1 MNKFIYL
8 FVTLFAISF
17 SSCNNEDAS
26 QGVETI
32 TPATL
37 KLTIA
42 GIGVNTKATGLTA
55 TDGSVGS
62 SEATVN
68 SMIVGVFKC
77 TQSTPNDNDPLDK
90 ITEIPTAS
98 LGASISVDG
107 LTAGDRSVIV
117 VTNYDDAA
125 KTALLAAKTRG
136 EFLAKTIKLS
146 VTTGST
152 TTTAG
157 STQVAT
163 YLPMSGEAKV
173 GTNNVIKLNAAT
185 NNADVTLSRL
195 VAKISINSINTA
207 FIAPYANATF
217 NLNKIF
223 IYGALESSTVAVGT
237 NSTVPSAVTLINGGT
252 VSGST
257 WAVEKPYLLD
267 AGSLCSFSPVTP
279 IVTSYSTAH
288 SFYVFANGNGTYP
301 LKLVLGGEFDM
312 DGAGTVAASSTTYYP
327 IIINQTTPTSSTGV
341 VDRNTIYNVTATIKG
356 IGVANPSENILPAN
370 LTLSVTPAPW
380 TTSNQT
386 VEFN

>member
-1 MNKFIYL
+1 MNKFLYL
-8 FVTLFAISF
+8 FITLFAIGFF
-17 SSCNNEDAS
+17 SCSKDDVNS
-26 QGVETI
+26 VTETN
-32 TPATL
+32 TPTTL

-42 GIGVNTKATGLTA
+42 NVGVSTKATGLTTTGGGVG
-55 TDGSVGS
+55 TDEG
-62 SEATVN
+62 TVN

-90 ITEIPTAS
+90 ITEIPTGS
-98 LGASISVDG
+98 LGSSISVKE

-136 EFLAKTIKLS
+136 AFLATTINLS

-163 YLPMSGEAKV
+163 YLPMSGEAND
-173 GTNNVIKLNAAT
+173 GTDNVIKLSAAAT
-185 NNADVTLSRL
+185 ATASVTLSRL
-195 VAKISINSINTA
+195 VAKISINTINTS
-207 FIAPYANATF
+207 FITPYANATF
-217 NLNKIF
+217 DLDKIF

-237 NSTVPSAVTLINGGT
+237 NTTVPSAVTLINGGT
-252 VSGST
+252 VSGS
-257 WAVEKPYLLD
+257 WAIEKPYLLD
-267 AGSLCSFSPVTP
+267 AGALCSFSPVTP
-279 IVTSYSTAH
+279 VTTYSTPH

-312 DGAGTVAASSTTYYP
+312 DGTGTVATPSTTYYP
-327 IIINQTTPTSSTGV
+327 IIINQTTLTSSTGV
-341 VDRNTIYNVTATIKG
+341 IARNTIYNVTATIKG
-356 IGVANPSENILPAN
+356 IGVTNPSENILPAN
-370 LTLSVTPAPW
+370 LTLSVTPAEW